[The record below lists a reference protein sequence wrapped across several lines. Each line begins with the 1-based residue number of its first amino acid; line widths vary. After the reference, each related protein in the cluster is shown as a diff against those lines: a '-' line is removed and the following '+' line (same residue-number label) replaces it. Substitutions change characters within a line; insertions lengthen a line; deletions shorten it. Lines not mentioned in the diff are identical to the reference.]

1 MASFCS
7 RYAHDNNV
15 SWKKAEEHFL
25 HLRSQFPLHPRQT
38 AAPTKPNYF
47 TSATPSEARAN
58 PVVEDG
64 QIMSDE
70 TFACE
75 VETVEE
81 DEAPLPGVPGG
92 GKRSK
97 PVGSANRQRSRKETS
112 SSTSKPTNAQ
122 KRNARAP
129 KKNPVQNLL
138 QTRSVLMSFM
148 MTGICRTWKTG
159 DISQQNG

>member
-15 SWKKAEEHFL
+15 SWQKAEEHFL

-97 PVGSANRQRSRKETS
+97 PVGSANRQEKKPHLPPPNQQMRRSVMLEL
-112 SSTSKPTNAQ
+112 
-122 KRNARAP
+122 P
-129 KKNPVQNLL
+129 KKIPCKIYCKRGVY
-138 QTRSVLMSFM
+138 
-148 MTGICRTWKTG
+148 
-159 DISQQNG
+159 